1 MLFRSLAASGVIEVG
16 SDRVAEGL
24 KAKLVPLGAPR
35 DFKLHTFRH
44 TIATYLEN
52 SGRSEWERGLVLNHS
67 GSGTVTGGYS
77 HGYPLDLKRALLTEW
92 AEHVERVVSPAE
104 GVAQLR

>member
-1 MLFRSLAASGVIEVG
+1 MI
-16 SDRVAEGL
+16 
-24 KAKLVPLGAPR
+24 APR

-92 AEHVERVVSPAE
+92 AKHVERVVSPAE

>member
-1 MLFRSLAASGVIEVG
+1 
-16 SDRVAEGL
+16 
-24 KAKLVPLGAPR
+24 
-35 DFKLHTFRH
+35 
-44 TIATYLEN
+44 
-52 SGRSEWERGLVLNHS
+52 
-67 GSGTVTGGYS
+67 VTGGYS